1 MAPAAQHEN
10 VVKQKDQRWPNFVG
24 QRISQNCEEDVT
36 VESREV
42 GEATVL
48 CQVLP
53 PPFPA
58 FTPSNP
64 ELKQPLGFLDSIS
77 LVFTV

>member
-1 MAPAAQHEN
+1 M
-10 VVKQKDQRWPNFVG
+10 G
-24 QRISQNCEEDVT
+24 QRIGKNCEKDVT

-48 CQVLP
+48 CQVLPP

-64 ELKQPLGFLDSIS
+64 ELKQPLGFLDSILYYS
-77 LVFTV
+77 FERKMRVYNTF

>member
-1 MAPAAQHEN
+1 M
-10 VVKQKDQRWPNFVG
+10 G
-24 QRISQNCEEDVT
+24 QRIGKNCEKYVT

-64 ELKQPLGFLDSIS
+64 ELKQPLGFLDSILYYS
-77 LVFTV
+77 FEMKMEVYNPF

>member
-1 MAPAAQHEN
+1 M
-10 VVKQKDQRWPNFVG
+10 G
-24 QRISQNCEEDVT
+24 QRIGKNCEKDVT

-42 GEATVL
+42 EEATVL

-64 ELKQPLGFLDSIS
+64 ELKQPLGFLDSILYYS
-77 LVFTV
+77 FERKMEVYNPF

>member
-1 MAPAAQHEN
+1 M
-10 VVKQKDQRWPNFVG
+10 G
-24 QRISQNCEEDVT
+24 QRIGKNCEKDVT

-53 PPFPA
+53 PPIPA

-64 ELKQPLGFLDSIS
+64 ELKQPLGFLDSILYYS
-77 LVFTV
+77 FERKMEVYNPF